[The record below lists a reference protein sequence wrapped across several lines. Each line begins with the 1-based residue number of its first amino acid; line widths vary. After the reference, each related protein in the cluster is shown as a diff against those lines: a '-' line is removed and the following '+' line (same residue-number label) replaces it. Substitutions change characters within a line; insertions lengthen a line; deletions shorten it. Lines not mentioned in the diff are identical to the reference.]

1 MFFCKFCE
9 IFKNTFFI
17 GHLRWLLLSIT
28 LLIEKLYKYCL
39 PHYFPCIFFLYRR
52 LLRETAAKVLIQL
65 CAALFVVIIVFVMG
79 IEQVS
84 RPYLCTSVA
93 VMLHYFTLVTFMWM
107 LMEAGFMYHAFVRVW
122 PPTEGGDIYK
132 STVTAWGKF

>member
-1 MFFCKFCE
+1 M
-9 IFKNTFFI
+9 
-17 GHLRWLLLSIT
+17 
-28 LLIEKLYKYCL
+28 
-39 PHYFPCIFFLYRR
+39 
-52 LLRETAAKVLIQL
+52 IQL

-79 IEQVS
+79 IEQVN

-122 PPTEGGDIYK
+122 PPTEGGHIYK
-132 STVTAWGKF
+132 STVTAWGKFLLT